1 MKTIF
6 LAIIRFIVLVLL
18 GLAAVLILIIT
29 GLDDIYKW
37 IKYNKF
43 DVITAVFSFLLLC
56 SLIAFMIYAVAE

>member
-37 IKYNKF
+37 IKYNKY
-43 DVITAVFSFLLLC
+43 DVIELTISFLLVC